1 MDESEFSPPTRRW
14 LGEGRRVEVDGRRL
28 FVFERG
34 EGPAILLLHG
44 FPTSCYDWRGVVDVL
59 SADFRCLAF
68 DFPGYGLSD
77 KPLAYSYSLFQQTDA
92 VEGLARALGVTEAH
106 VVSHDVGQT
115 VHAELLAREQEERL
129 AFRITS
135 STILNGSTLQDK
147 ATVTQFQ
154 SLLASNETLPQAIAV
169 CENVSAIY
177 IEGLKALMKRPEAL
191 SEEDAKVMEELLLYQ
206 DGNRRIPALASYMRE
221 RYIHRER
228 WLGALKRTE
237 TPIQLVWA
245 DGYPVANVEMGRALS
260 KELPQAHYIELSG
273 LGPFLLI
280 DDPSAV
286 AKHIL
291 KFIRAVS
298 P

>member
-1 MDESEFSPPTRRW
+1 MDASEFSPPTRRW
-14 LGEGRRVEVDGRRL
+14 LGEGRRVEVNGQRL
-28 FVFERG
+28 FVYERG
-34 EGPAILLLHG
+34 EGSTILLLHG

-154 SLLASNETLPQAIAV
+154 RLLASNETLPQAIAI

-191 SEEDAKVMEELLLYQ
+191 SEEDATVMEELLLYQ
-206 DGNRRIPALASYMRE
+206 DGNRRIPALSAYMRE

-245 DGYPVANVEMGRALS
+245 DGDPVANVEMGRALS
-260 KELPQAHYIELSG
+260 KELPQAHYIELAG
-273 LGPFLLI
+273 LGHFLLME
-280 DDPSAV
+280 DPSTV

-291 KFIRAVS
+291 KFIRAAS

>member
-1 MDESEFSPPTRRW
+1 MAAKRI
-14 LGEGRRVEVDGRRL
+14 
-28 FVFERG
+28 
-34 EGPAILLLHG
+34 AIIAD
-44 FPTSCYDWRGVVDVL
+44 S
-59 SADFRCLAF
+59 SA
-68 DFPGYGLSD
+68 
-77 KPLAYSYSLFQQTDA
+77 SLTP
-92 VEGLARALGVTEAH
+92 
-106 VVSHDVGQT
+106 
-115 VHAELLAREQEERL
+115 ELLAREQEERL

-154 SLLASNETLPQAIAV
+154 RLLASNETLPQAIAI

-191 SEEDAKVMEELLLYQ
+191 SEEDATVMEELLLYQ
-206 DGNRRIPALASYMRE
+206 HGNRRIPALSAYMRE

-245 DGYPVANVEMGRALS
+245 DGDPVANVEMGRALS

-273 LGPFLLI
+273 LGHFLLI
-280 DDPSAV
+280 EDPSTV

>member
-1 MDESEFSPPTRRW
+1 M
-14 LGEGRRVEVDGRRL
+14 
-28 FVFERG
+28 
-34 EGPAILLLHG
+34 
-44 FPTSCYDWRGVVDVL
+44 
-59 SADFRCLAF
+59 
-68 DFPGYGLSD
+68 
-77 KPLAYSYSLFQQTDA
+77 
-92 VEGLARALGVTEAH
+92 
-106 VVSHDVGQT
+106 VSHDVGQT

-129 AFRITS
+129 AFHITS

-154 SLLASNETLPQAIAV
+154 RLLASNETLPQAIAV

-191 SEEDAKVMEELLLYQ
+191 SEEDATVMEELLLYQ
-206 DGNRRIPALASYMRE
+206 DGNRRIPALSAYMRE

-245 DGYPVANVEMGRALS
+245 DGDPVANVEMGRALS

-273 LGPFLLI
+273 LGHFLLI
-280 DDPSAV
+280 EDPSTV

>member
-206 DGNRRIPALASYMRE
+206 DGNRRIPALSAYMRE
-221 RYIHRER
+221 RYIHKER
-228 WLGALKRTE
+228 WLGALKRTQ

-245 DGYPVANVEMGRALS
+245 DGDPVANVEMGRALS

-273 LGPFLLI
+273 LGHFLLI
-280 DDPSAV
+280 EDPSTV